1 MMGFARFEVEFD
13 GLFHTEC
20 ERNSGTTV
28 QGGTDSIETC
38 IKYYRPSDTLYHQQI
53 RRLAA
58 WPGRVGPRKTPA
70 SRVRHRAPFSKGQAR
85 IPSHGDTLG
94 GVPFVMIP

>member
-1 MMGFARFEVEFD
+1 MMGFAQFEVEFD

-20 ERNSGTTV
+20 ERNYGTTV

-58 WPGRVGPRKTPA
+58 WPGRSSENA
-70 SRVRHRAPFSKGQAR
+70 SLSGQA
-85 IPSHGDTLG
+85 
-94 GVPFVMIP
+94 